1 MESLLRDMKHALR
14 SMLRTWKFTAM
25 IALCLALGI
34 GANTAI
40 FSVVNTILLQPL
52 PFQAPDRLIYL
63 ADLHQGT
70 GSELQEL
77 NASPLDYIAW
87 RERSQSFVGLEATT
101 PKDFNLIGAGE
112 PERIRGSAMSAG
124 LLPLLGVRPQLGRA
138 FLPEEDQPGRDTVA
152 ILSHELWQRRFGGDR
167 GVIGHTLNLDGVSYS
182 VIGVMPQGFHLLQ
195 ETDLWV
201 PLAITPANKPRP
213 LSHYLDVYARLKP
226 GISRERAQSEMD
238 RIAQILATETPD
250 SNRGWTVRVK
260 PLRDQFVGDVR
271 RSVIALMAAVG
282 FVLLI
287 ACANVANLLLTR
299 SAELANQ
306 LALRSALGA
315 DRRRIVQQVLIESV
329 FLSLL
334 GALLGLFLAS
344 LSIRPLLALSP
355 TNQQQIFR
363 DVHIDLS
370 VLGFTLLLAV
380 VTGLGFGLVPAL
392 KASRSDLYK
401 LLKDGG
407 RRATDDIRG
416 RRWQGLL
423 VIAEMAVAL
432 VLLVCAGLMIKS
444 FHRLQQVDAGFHT
457 EHLLTFEISLPRSKY
472 GDGPRRIAFF
482 DQLMERIEHLPNVK
496 QAGVTTGLPFDTNL
510 ALSMFT
516 VEGRASAQPGEV
528 LMANFRR
535 ISPGYLET
543 LGVPLREGR
552 LFNKL
557 DTSNS
562 QRVTVISEEMAKT
575 YWPGQSPIG
584 RRIQRIVSGP
594 DVLWLTV
601 VGVVGNISDTPA
613 GTQGG
618 STFYIPYAQGA
629 QPTADLAVRT
639 AGEPMEAV
647 KAIRG
652 AVLAIDRDQPVDKI
666 ATMDQ
671 LMVKSVA
678 KQRFGTVLLGFFA
691 GLGLVLACI
700 GIYGV
705 ISYSVVQRV
714 PEIGIRMALGA
725 GSREVLLLILGRGLM
740 LTFSGVGVGLLL
752 AFLLSRLISGLLYE
766 VKPTDP
772 TVFAMVP
779 IALGLVAVLASYL
792 PARRATR
799 VNPIVSLKSS

>member
-1 MESLLRDMKHALR
+1 MESLFRDMKHALR
-14 SMLRTWKFTAM
+14 TMRRDWKFTAM
-25 IALCLALGI
+25 ITLCLALGI

-52 PFQAPDRLIYL
+52 PFQAPDRLSYL
-63 ADLHQGT
+63 ADVHKGA
-70 GSELQEL
+70 GSEPEEL
-77 NASPLDYIAW
+77 NVSPLNYVEW
-87 RERSQSFVGLEATT
+87 KERNQSFASVEATS

-124 LLPLLGVRPQLGRA
+124 LLSLLGVQPQLGRR

-152 ILSHELWQRRFGGDR
+152 ILSHELWQRHFGGDP
-167 GVIGHTLNLDGVSYS
+167 GIIGHNLNLDGVTYS

-201 PLAITPANKPRP
+201 PLGISASNKPRP

-226 GISRERAQSEMD
+226 ETSTAQAQSEMN
-238 RIAQILATETPD
+238 RIAQLLETEVPD
-250 SNRGWTVRVK
+250 SNRGWSVHVK

-271 RSVIALMAAVG
+271 HSVIVLMAAVG

-315 DRRRIVQQVLIESV
+315 DRRHIIQQVLIESV

-344 LSIRPLLALSP
+344 LGIRPLLALSP
-355 TNQQQIFR
+355 TNQQIFR

-370 VLGFTLLLAV
+370 VLGFTLLLAI

-392 KASRSDLYK
+392 RASRSDLYK

-416 RRWQGLL
+416 RRWQSLL
-423 VIAEMAVAL
+423 VIVEMAVAL

-444 FHRLQQVDAGFHT
+444 FHKLQQVDAGFHT
-457 EHLLTFEISLPRSKY
+457 EHLLTLQISLPQSKY
-472 GDGPRRIAFF
+472 GEGPRRIAFF
-482 DQLMERIEHLPNVK
+482 DQLIERIEHLPGVK
-496 QAGVTTGLPFDTNL
+496 DAGLTTSLPFDTNQ
-510 ALSMFT
+510 ALTMFK

-535 ISPGYLET
+535 VSPGYLET
-543 LGVPLREGR
+543 LEVPLREGR
-552 LFNKL
+552 AFNKL

-562 QRVTVISEEMAKT
+562 QRVTVISEEMART
-575 YWPGQSPIG
+575 YWPGQSPVG

-594 DVLWLTV
+594 DIPWLTV

-618 STFYIPYAQGA
+618 ATFYVPYAQA
-629 QPTADLAVRT
+629 ALPTANLAVR
-639 AGEPMEAV
+639 ANVEPMEMV
-647 KAIRG
+647 KAIRS
-652 AVLAIDRDQPVDKI
+652 AVFAIDRNQPVDKI
-666 ATMDQ
+666 STMDQ

-678 KQRFGTVLLGFFA
+678 KQRFGTILLGFFA

-725 GSREVLLLILGRGLM
+725 GSRDVLLMILRRGLI

-752 AFLLSRLISGLLYE
+752 AFLLSRLISGLLYQ

-772 TVFAMVP
+772 AVFVAVP
-779 IALGLVAVLASYL
+779 LALGLVAVLASYL